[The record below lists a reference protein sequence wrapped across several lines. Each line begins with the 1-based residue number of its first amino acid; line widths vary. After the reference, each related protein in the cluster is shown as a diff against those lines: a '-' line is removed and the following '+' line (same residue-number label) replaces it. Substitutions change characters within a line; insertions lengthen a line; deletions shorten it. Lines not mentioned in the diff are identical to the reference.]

1 MVPLKIHYLDMAVGV
16 QEGLMLVVQ
25 VVGILEQIVEQ
36 MQFPQPS
43 MQVIIQPMDQVLLE
57 PIVITEQ

>member
-1 MVPLKIHYLDMAVGV
+1 MAVGV
-16 QEGLMLVVQ
+16 QEGRMLVVQ

-57 PIVITEQ
+57 PIVITAQ